1 MVWWA
6 RRLSIQSIPVTP
18 LDPTIPLY
26 VQLSDLF
33 RRRIARREWPVGA
46 QIPSLEQLMAD
57 FGVSRMTLRQAVDVL
72 AREGLLSAERGRG
85 TFVSRVPDT
94 SRRLKVE
101 TTLADLAEMYRDTQP
116 KILDIEPLS
125 SPPPLDPGDGTPA
138 AAYMHMRRVHA
149 HDDRPYNVVS
159 IFIARDVFDLAPE
172 DFRTRTVVSVL
183 QELPQVHIAQ
193 ARQTLTIATAD
204 VEVAGLLGI
213 AINSPVADV
222 RRVFRDATG
231 RVIYLGLITY
241 RGDFIHLEMDLQP

>member
-1 MVWWA
+1 MVWST
-6 RRLSIQSIPVTP
+6 RRLSIQPIPVTP

-33 RRRIARREWPVGA
+33 RRRIERRDWSVGA

-57 FGVSRMTLRQAVDVL
+57 FGVSRMTLRQAIDVL
-72 AREGLLSAERGRG
+72 SREGLLSAERGRG
-85 TFVSRVPDT
+85 TFVSRVPDGG
-94 SRRLKVE
+94 RRLKVE
-101 TTLADLAEMYRDTQP
+101 TTLTDLAEMYRDTQP
-116 KILDIEPLS
+116 KLLNIEPLT

-149 HDDRPYNVVS
+149 HDDRPYNVIS
-159 IFIARDVFDLAPE
+159 IFLARDIFDLAPE

-183 QELPQVHIAQ
+183 QEQPRVRIAT

-213 AINSPVADV
+213 PINSPVADV
-222 RRVFRDATG
+222 RRVFCDTAG
-231 RVIYLGLITY
+231 QVIYLGLITY
-241 RGDFIHLEMDLQP
+241 RGDFIRLEMDLQP